1 MHLPYHEKSTSVN
14 PYRMT
19 DVRFV
24 LFPFAHFADLDALT
38 AAFGEDGEDLRAVE
52 VIDALHIGALAEVD
66 RVELAAC
73 GADTAAKALVRI
85 HEGRAATKAACRLF
99 LHLLFGEGQS
109 VIR

>member
-1 MHLPYHEKSTSVN
+1 M
-14 PYRMT
+14 
-19 DVRFV
+19 
-24 LFPFAHFADLDALT
+24 
-38 AAFGEDGEDLRAVE
+38 
-52 VIDALHIGALAEVD
+52 D

-109 VIR
+109 VILEGLCLVRNLSGLLAVVSAVGPAHRVKVHIVHVKGMVCQAITADDKALSLVDIAVN